1 MKLNGIF
8 KRAQGFFRSAAG
20 VLVVALIFI
29 PKSINAQDQEDASLF
44 LEEYSDEFQEA
55 FFAAL
60 QQKGIRNYD
69 RAIRQLERCLELRPE
84 QPVLYHELARNYFLD
99 KQYSKGLSFA
109 IKAVEMEPSNYWY
122 VETFWRYQ
130 SRRGKARPRDIAGE
144 LSQTEDGFWS
154 NLAKI
159 YKGRG
164 QFNQALSALERLA
177 NPNEVSW
184 LRKEIEQE
192 QAQQERRVQVKAVE
206 VTPSK
211 ETESTNPLEGL
222 KKKLRTLQ
230 QEGEFDRLYK
240 ESSEAVELY
249 PLQPD
254 FYYFQGW
261 ALLKNG
267 KPKEATVILE
277 ESLAYLLEEGELS
290 MFIYQA
296 LAEAYELLGDPEKLK
311 YYQKKLNGRNPQ

>member
-8 KRAQGFFRSAAG
+8 KRTQGFFRSAVG

-69 RAIRQLERCLELRPE
+69 RAIRQLERCLELQPE

-109 IKAVEMEPSNYWY
+109 VKAVEMESSNYWY

-130 SRRGKARPRDIAGE
+130 SRRGKARPQDIAGE

-164 QFNQALSALERLA
+164 QFNHALSALERLA
-177 NPNEVSW
+177 NPNEFTW
-184 LRKEIEQE
+184 LRKEIKQE
-192 QAQQERRVQVKAVE
+192 QAQQERRVQVKTVE
-206 VTPSK
+206 VTPTK

-222 KKKLRTLQ
+222 KKSFGLCNKK
-230 QEGEFDRLYK
+230 G
-240 ESSEAVELY
+240 SSIVY
-249 PLQPD
+249 
-254 FYYFQGW
+254 
-261 ALLKNG
+261 
-267 KPKEATVILE
+267 I
-277 ESLAYLLEEGELS
+277 
-290 MFIYQA
+290 
-296 LAEAYELLGDPEKLK
+296 
-311 YYQKKLNGRNPQ
+311 KKAAKR